1 MTALLL
7 AAAAFL
13 LLGLATDAHHRRR
26 FGVVPPAARTRAFRR
41 AALGLVA
48 ASAVAAVWSQ
58 GWIFGPVL
66 WIGAAMGGAGIAFLL
81 LNFAPTPS
89 R

>member
-1 MTALLL
+1 MIALLL

-26 FGVVPPAARTRAFRR
+26 FGVVPPAARARAFRR
-41 AALGLVA
+41 AAWVLVA
-48 ASAVAAVWSQ
+48 LSAVAAVGSQ